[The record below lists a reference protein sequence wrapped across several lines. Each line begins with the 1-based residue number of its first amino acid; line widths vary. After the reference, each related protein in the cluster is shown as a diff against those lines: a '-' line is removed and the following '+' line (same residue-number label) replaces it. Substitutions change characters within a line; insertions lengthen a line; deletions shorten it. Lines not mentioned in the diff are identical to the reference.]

1 MLAESLPPWRPIEV
15 HFCLLPAR
23 RAEKEESTFPVLFS
37 FFFLLVK
44 QSVLICR
51 AASPHF
57 AYLLAHTRSLVCVY
71 VLRIPLL
78 MFCVTERKQEVS
90 LWVAPLKIPH
100 ETQMVTQTLTR
111 YLGSLLFYDH
121 IVKKLSKWNTVLLIY
136 PTTWSGLVLPRDSN
150 PSATGRIV
158 PFLLGFPNIKGKKEE
173 KEDGL
178 FLFGLMVY
186 YSSVTLTKRRARWPS
201 KGISCW
207 KLDFHKWL
215 LFRFTVLSV
224 VKCAKERFLWM
235 EE

>member
-111 YLGSLLFYDH
+111 YLGSLIFLWSHSQKTFEMEHSPTYLSH
-121 IVKKLSKWNTVLLIY
+121 HLEWTCSAERLKSQRNWQNCTFPPGISQYKRKK
-136 PTTWSGLVLPRDSN
+136 
-150 PSATGRIV
+150 GR
-158 PFLLGFPNIKGKKEE
+158 
-173 KEDGL
+173 
-178 FLFGLMVY
+178 
-186 YSSVTLTKRRARWPS
+186 KRRWSLFIWFNGVLQQRHT
-201 KGISCW
+201 
-207 KLDFHKWL
+207 HKETGKVAQQGNIL
-215 LFRFTVLSV
+215 LKIRLS
-224 VKCAKERFLWM
+224 
-235 EE
+235 